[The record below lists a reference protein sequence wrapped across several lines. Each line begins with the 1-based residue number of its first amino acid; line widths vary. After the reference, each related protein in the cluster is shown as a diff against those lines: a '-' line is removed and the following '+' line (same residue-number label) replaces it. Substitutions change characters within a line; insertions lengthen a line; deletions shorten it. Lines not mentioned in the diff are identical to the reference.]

1 MCTLALYTRVRP
13 EMPLLVAANRDE
25 YLDRS
30 TTGPRLLS
38 ADPWVIG
45 GQDLVAGGTWL
56 GINQHG
62 LVVALLNRRSSGQP
76 DPTRHSRGLLCLQAL
91 QCRTTGAVVELL
103 GGLDAG
109 RYNPFTLMAASREGA
124 VVLSPQGPGIAVID
138 LPPGLHLL
146 TNLEV
151 NDAGC
156 PRIARSRS
164 RFAAVRP
171 SNLTDNGSFLAPLR
185 EVLADHSPE
194 PAGESSLCVHRG
206 PYGTRSSSIIA
217 LDSAGAA
224 GYWHAEGP
232 PCSAEYEPIPLP
244 GPPPAAAVG
253 SGPWRDG
260 FTPS

>member
-25 YLDRS
+25 YLNRP
-30 TTGPRLLS
+30 TAGPRLLS
-38 ADPWVIG
+38 VNPWVVG

-56 GINQHG
+56 GINEDG

-76 DPTRHSRGLLCLQAL
+76 DPTLHSRGLLCLQAL

-103 GGLDAG
+103 GGQDAAQ
-109 RYNPFTLMAASREGA
+109 YNPFTLMAATREGA
-124 VVLSPQGPGIAVID
+124 VVFSAQGAGIAVIE

-171 SNLTDNGSFLAPLR
+171 STLIGPGSFLAPLR

-194 PAGESSLCVHRG
+194 PASESSLCVHRG

-217 LDSAGAA
+217 LDSSGAA

-244 GPPPAAAVG
+244 GRPTATAVA
-253 SGPWRDG
+253 
-260 FTPS
+260 

>member
-30 TTGPRLLS
+30 TASPRLLS
-38 ADPWVIG
+38 VNPWVIG

-56 GINQHG
+56 GINEEG
-62 LVVALLNRRSSGQP
+62 VVVALLNRRSSGQP

-91 QCRTTGAVVELL
+91 QCRTLDAVVELL
-103 GGLDAG
+103 SGQDAG
-109 RYNPFTLMAASREGA
+109 QYNPFTLMAATRERA
-124 VVLSPQGPGIAVID
+124 VVFSAQGTGIAVID

-156 PRIARSRS
+156 ARIARSRS

-171 SNLTDNGSFLAPLR
+171 DTLLGFASFLPTLR
-185 EVLADHSPE
+185 EVLADHAPD
-194 PAGESSLCVHRG
+194 PASESSVCVHRG

-244 GPPPAAAVG
+244 GPPTVSAVG
-253 SGPWRDG
+253 DAFARS
-260 FTPS
+260 